1 MTATMARPETPDV
14 RVPWQGSGLLTQI
27 LVLTGRSLRPVLRD
41 PRTLVFSLMQPLL
54 MLVLF
59 SQVFRIIAE
68 GPAFPKGVAYIDYLL
83 PAIMVTTAT
92 MVGVQ
97 AGVGLTSDMKNGVL
111 ARFRSMPVSPAA
123 VLVARSIADLTRGL
137 IELIVMLLAA
147 ALLFGFA
154 PAGGLFGVLGA
165 LLLALAVGWSLGW
178 LFLAAAAWLRESTT
192 AQMVGMM
199 ALFPLQFASSAFVP
213 IQSLPGWLQVVAEV
227 NPISYAINASRDLAL
242 GNPVGSGVSSALLV
256 SAGIALVGATL
267 AVRGFKRP

>member
-1 MTATMARPETPDV
+1 MTATIARPELPEVST
-14 RVPWQGSGLLTQI
+14 PWQGSGLFTQI
-27 LVLTGRSLRPVLRD
+27 WVLTGRSLRPVLRD
-41 PRTLVFSLMQPLL
+41 PKTLVFSLMQPLL

-59 SQVFRIIAE
+59 SQVFRVIAE
-68 GPAFPKGVAYIDYLL
+68 GPMFPKGVAYIDYLL

-111 ARFRSMPVSPAA
+111 ARFRSMPVSPVA
-123 VLVARSIADLTRGL
+123 VLIARSVADLTRGL
-137 IELIVMLLAA
+137 IELVVMLIAA

-154 PAGGLFGVLGA
+154 PAGGLLGVIGA

-227 NPISYAINASRDLAL
+227 NPISYAINAARDLAL
-242 GNPVGSGVSSALLV
+242 NNPVGSGVTSALVV
-256 SAGIALVGATL
+256 SAGIAVVGAVL
-267 AVRGFKRP
+267 AERGFRRP

>member
-1 MTATMARPETPDV
+1 MTATIARPELPGVST
-14 RVPWQGSGLLTQI
+14 PWQGSGLLTQI
-27 LVLTGRSLRPVLRD
+27 WVLTGRSLRPVLRD
-41 PRTLVFSLMQPLL
+41 PKTLVFSLMQPLL

-59 SQVFRIIAE
+59 SQVFRVIAQ
-68 GPAFPKGVAYIDYLL
+68 GPMFPQGVTYIDYLL

-111 ARFRSMPVSPAA
+111 ARFRSMPVSPVA
-123 VLVARSIADLTRGL
+123 VLIARSVADLTRGL
-137 IELIVMLLAA
+137 IELVVMLVAA

-154 PAGGLFGVLGA
+154 PAGGVLGVMGA

-213 IQSLPGWLQVVAEV
+213 IQSLPGWLQVVAQV
-227 NPISYAINASRDLAL
+227 NPISYAINAARDLAL
-242 GNPVGSGVSSALLV
+242 NNPVGSGVTSALVV
-256 SAGIALVGATL
+256 SAGIAVVGAVL
-267 AVRGFKRP
+267 AERGFRRP